1 MRTSKTATEALS
13 GTGKRRMYACCHARH
28 PESGLKQER
37 LSVWLQK
44 VKLSLAGQIFK
55 LVKSSSSGGNALKK
69 KKKKLLLYV
78 LNLLQ
83 LFLFIIYILL
93 HIKYSRHG

>member
-1 MRTSKTATEALS
+1 
-13 GTGKRRMYACCHARH
+13 MYACCHTRH

-69 KKKKLLLYV
+69 KTKKHPHSVCSQPTTTVSIHY
-78 LNLLQ
+78 
-83 LFLFIIYILL
+83 LFFAPY
-93 HIKYSRHG
+93 